1 MINWQIL
8 FPVFLSILLLACSSP
23 SPAKTPTPSPTP
35 QQSIPAST
43 ESVPISKGQQLP
55 ISSVAILPNGSKI
68 QLEVAKTQEQQSMG
82 LMYRPALPNN
92 RGMLFPFPSAQ
103 PVSFWMKNVPVA
115 LDMVF
120 MRQGVVQ
127 AVIPKVPPCKKDPC
141 PTYGP
146 RTTIDT
152 VIELRSGHAAEI
164 GIKKGDKIQI
174 QPLDT
179 KKVPSSG
186 K

>member
-1 MINWQIL
+1 MINFQIF
-8 FPVFLSILLLACSSP
+8 FPILLSIFLLGCSSP
-23 SPAKTPTPSPTP
+23 SPAKTPTASP
-35 QQSIPAST
+35 T
-43 ESVPISKGQQLP
+43 ESVPSSSENIPILKGQQLP
-55 ISSVAILPNGSKI
+55 ISSVAILPNGTKI

-164 GIKKGDKIQI
+164 SIKKGDKIQI

-179 KKVPSSG
+179 KKTPSSG